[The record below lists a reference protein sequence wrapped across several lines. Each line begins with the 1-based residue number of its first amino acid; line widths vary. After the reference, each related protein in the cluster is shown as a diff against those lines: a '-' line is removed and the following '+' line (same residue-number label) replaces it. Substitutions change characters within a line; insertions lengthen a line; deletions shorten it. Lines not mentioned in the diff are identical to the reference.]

1 MGRDEVQNNR
11 ESLIRSYGTIQT
23 LSPSDRLFLMDDPAS
38 EISFILDGQ
47 ISAHVFSETGQQTWV
62 SQYLPGDFIGYIDY
76 FIENTRT
83 SEAVADTFVQIVVL
97 KPQMFETLLSQNP
110 DLQTLIQRDMAQR
123 LNDMTLRLVEAVTLS
138 APGRVCAELKRM
150 AKPIGRDPDSQIIR
164 PNPVFVEVAR
174 RISSTRET
182 VSRTVSRLCSLD
194 VLSRTSGAIIIK
206 DMERLE
212 RHIR

>member
-1 MGRDEVQNNR
+1 MGRNDVRNNR

-23 LSPSDRLFLMDDPAS
+23 LKPSGRLFSMDDPAS
-38 EISFILDGQ
+38 EIGFILEGQ
-47 ISAHVFSETGQQTWV
+47 ISAHVFSEAGQQTWV
-62 SQYLPGDFIGYIDY
+62 SQYLPGDFIGYTDY
-76 FIENTRT
+76 FIMNTRT

-97 KPQMFETLLSQNP
+97 KPQMFEMLLRQNP
-110 DLQTLIQRDMAQR
+110 DLQTLIQKDMAQR

-212 RHIR
+212 RRIR